1 MKELKDIV
9 AENLIFLRKQNKLTQ
24 LELAEKLNYSDKS
37 VSKWEHGETLPD
49 IEVLK
54 KIADL
59 YNVTLDYIVSE
70 DKHEDKLKFIKG
82 KKNKPNQI
90 IISLL
95 GISFVW
101 IAAVLIF
108 VYSNIIL
115 NANYWLVFVWALPV
129 CCVVLFYF
137 NKVWGN
143 KKQIYF
149 ILSFF
154 VWTILLCVYLQFL
167 TYNMY
172 LIFLIAIPVQVA
184 IVLWSKLKQ

>member
-9 AENLIFLRKQNKLTQ
+9 ANNLVFLRKLNKMTQ

-49 IEVLK
+49 IEILK
-54 KIADL
+54 KLADL
-59 YNVTLDYIVSE
+59 YSVTLDYIVSE
-70 DKHEDKLKFIKG
+70 ENPEEKTKFV
-82 KKNKPNQI
+82 KKEQNRQNQI
-90 IISLL
+90 VISLL
-95 GISFVW
+95 GVSFVW
-101 IAAVLIF
+101 LAAVLIF

-137 NKVWGN
+137 NKMWGN
-143 KKQIYF
+143 RKLLFVIMS
-149 ILSFF
+149 IF
-154 VWTILLCVYLQFL
+154 VWTLILSVYLQFL

-172 LIFLIAIPVQVA
+172 LIFLIALPVQVA
-184 IVLWSKLKQ
+184 IVLWSKLK

>member
-9 AENLIFLRKQNKLTQ
+9 ADNLIFLRKQNKLTQ
-24 LELAEKLNYSDKS
+24 LEVAEKLNYSDKS

-54 KIADL
+54 KLSDL
-59 YNVTLDYIVSE
+59 YGVSLDYIVSE
-70 DKHEDKLKFIKG
+70 EKPEEKTKFY
-82 KKNKPNQI
+82 KKANNKQNQI

-101 IAAVLIF
+101 LASVLIF

-115 NANYWLVFVWALPV
+115 NANYWLVFIWALPV

-137 NKVWGN
+137 NKMWGN
-143 KKQIYF
+143 RKWLYI
-149 ILSFF
+149 IVSCF
-154 VWTILLCVYLQFL
+154 VWTLLLSVYLQFL

-172 LIFLIAIPVQVA
+172 LIFLIALPVQVA
-184 IVLWSKLKQ
+184 IVLWSKLK

>member
-1 MKELKDIV
+1 MKELKDVV
-9 AENLIFLRKQNKLTQ
+9 AENLVFLRKRSKLTQ

-54 KIADL
+54 KLADL
-59 YNVTLDYIVSE
+59 YNVTLDYIVSDE
-70 DKHEDKLKFIKG
+70 KHEDKAKFYKQTS
-82 KKNKPNQI
+82 NVQNQI

-101 IAAVLIF
+101 LAAAMIF

-115 NANYWLVFVWALPV
+115 NANYWLVFIWALPV
-129 CCVVLFYF
+129 CAVVLFYF

-143 KKQIYF
+143 SKLLYI
-149 ILSFF
+149 IASCF
-154 VWTILLCVYLQFL
+154 VWTLLLCIYLQFL

-172 LIFLIAIPVQVA
+172 LIFLIALPAQSA